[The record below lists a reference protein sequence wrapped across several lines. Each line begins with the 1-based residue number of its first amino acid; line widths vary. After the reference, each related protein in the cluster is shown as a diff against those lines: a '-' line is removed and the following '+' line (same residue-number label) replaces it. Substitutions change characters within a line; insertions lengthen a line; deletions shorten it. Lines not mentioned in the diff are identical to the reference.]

1 LIVSKVLL
9 CATCTKT
16 RPFNYAS
23 CLTNPLFG
31 TGKKCTI
38 RLSKGKAFGDSK
50 KDNIPIKEVL
60 NMKAFYL
67 DNIDVATLMKALDEC
82 KGNVIL
88 LTDEGDRF
96 NLKSKLSQI
105 TGIMKLIEG
114 GIVCNAKISC
124 SDPDDEAMLFRLN
137 LFGKVE
143 EEDKADKA

>member
-1 LIVSKVLL
+1 
-9 CATCTKT
+9 
-16 RPFNYAS
+16 
-23 CLTNPLFG
+23 LFE

-50 KDNIPIKEVL
+50 KGKHTTRRYYI
-60 NMKAFYL
+60 MKAFYL

-82 KGNVIL
+82 KGDVIL

-114 GIVCNAKISC
+114 GIVCRAKISC

-143 EEDKADKA
+143 EN

>member
-1 LIVSKVLL
+1 
-9 CATCTKT
+9 
-16 RPFNYAS
+16 
-23 CLTNPLFG
+23 
-31 TGKKCTI
+31 
-38 RLSKGKAFGDSK
+38 
-50 KDNIPIKEVL
+50 
-60 NMKAFYL
+60 MKAFYL

-143 EEDKADKA
+143 DDSKA